1 MSKPEKEEDMKET
14 LANEIMAE
22 EGLKG
27 KPTLNKIME
36 IIDSVGYDKK
46 IIKEAYFRYKK
57 KEDFAN
63 EVMMEV
69 GIKGKATRIKVMRI
83 IDTVGWNK
91 QKIKTSLLRSTIVSR
106 IEHD

>member
-1 MSKPEKEEDMKET
+1 
-14 LANEIMAE
+14 
-22 EGLKG
+22 
-27 KPTLNKIME
+27 ME

-91 QKIKTSLLRSTIVSR
+91 QKIKTSLLRSTIASR